1 MNSNITTSL
10 LTKTELEWLLGNL
23 QLSAS
28 CHRKIKSQIR
38 KTINNF
44 EKFELPLLIEKGL
57 MSFSSVT
64 KCGNGVTNIVTQKF
78 ILPHQ
83 TMKIVLKWKALS
95 GIWSRDLFLTKE
107 TLYQA
112 ELPRH
117 KGSCNTVLIIVTLN
131 LAGII

>member
-10 LTKTELEWLLGNL
+10 LTKTELEWLLGNI

-38 KTINNF
+38 KKINHF

-64 KCGNGVTNIVTQKF
+64 KFGNGVTQYSITEIHSSSSNNENSAQ
-78 ILPHQ
+78 
-83 TMKIVLKWKALS
+83 MKSLE
-95 GIWSRDLFLTKE
+95 RDLIPRPFPYQGNALPGWATKAQGK
-107 TLYQA
+107 L
-112 ELPRH
+112 
-117 KGSCNTVLIIVTLN
+117 
-131 LAGII
+131 